1 MSQTNYSRLVFSLVI
16 SIIIAGCAGPKFAL
30 DTTRVSVKDIL
41 KSIENEQNKLVSF
54 ESTSRISVDSPEFS
68 GTFFAQIFY
77 LEPDSL
83 LISATGPFGIHAG
96 TLFIGRERFIFHN
109 QINNRFYNGSVA
121 KYKDRNFFQ
130 FPLKLSEF
138 MYAFS
143 GKEHLSA
150 LKIIEYNIDDD
161 KFFIRAEKA
170 DVIYRIWVDNVSG
183 RISKLIATNGD
194 QTLYIKEYGDF
205 ININGMFFPRKI
217 SITRPEQSQ
226 ALSVYHTRISLNS
239 KIEKSRFQIQIS
251 DRAEQIDYS
260 NYNGN

>member
-1 MSQTNYSRLVFSLVI
+1 
-16 SIIIAGCAGPKFAL
+16 
-30 DTTRVSVKDIL
+30 
-41 KSIENEQNKLVSF
+41 
-54 ESTSRISVDSPEFS
+54 
-68 GTFFAQIFY
+68 
-77 LEPDSL
+77 
-83 LISATGPFGIHAG
+83 
-96 TLFIGRERFIFHN
+96 
-109 QINNRFYNGSVA
+109 
-121 KYKDRNFFQ
+121 
-130 FPLKLSEF
+130 

-150 LKIIEYNIDDD
+150 LKIIDYHIDDD

-170 DVIYRIWVDNVSG
+170 DVIYSIWVDNISS
-183 RISKLIATNGD
+183 RISKLVATNGD

-205 ININGMFFPRKI
+205 TKINGVFFPRKI
-217 SITRPEQSQ
+217 SITRPEQNQ